1 MAFASVDAKTLAAW
15 ETEGQTFFARIENG
29 APTTPVASP
38 GKSGRQRHP
47 TLAAN
52 GREVLLAWTE
62 GMGWNKGG
70 SLAWQVYDA
79 NDRPAM
85 NAKSAEYGRAD
96 GVPVWSLISAVAL
109 PDGRF
114 AIVY

>member
-15 ETEGQTFFARIENG
+15 ETEGQVYFARVKEG
-29 APTTPVASP
+29 APGTAIVAP
-38 GKSGRQRHP
+38 GNTNRRRHP
-47 TLAAN
+47 ALATN

-79 NDRPAM
+79 ADQPM
-85 NAKSAEYGRAD
+85 KNAKTAEYGRTD
-96 GVPVWSLISAVAL
+96 GVPVWSLITAVTL
-109 PDGRF
+109 TDGRF